1 MATGTN
7 GIATVNDLVTGKGL
21 YSPPNYSSNQ
31 CPTRQIIVSSMGGAV
46 SATYSSDQLVKYSD
60 VSANSRSFIVYNWGF
75 YPIYTIQ
82 FTLENTSSLAKE
94 IITLEG
100 QTMAAGG
107 GSAYNNHGISIINSG
122 TGTIRVIQPI
132 VINGGSK
139 YGSIN
144 LSAVTILANGTKPT
158 TWNNS
163 LGASNLVSG
172 TYKLKIDLNFP

>member
-7 GIATVNDLVTGKGL
+7 GIATVNDLVGKGL
-21 YSPPNYSSNQ
+21 FPPSGYTSNQ
-31 CPTRQIIVSSMGGAV
+31 CPPREVIVSSMGGAV
-46 SATYSSDQLVKYSD
+46 PSNYASNQLVIYSD
-60 VSANSRSFIVYNWGF
+60 VTGDSRNFIVYNWGF

-94 IITLEG
+94 VITMQG
-100 QTMAAGG
+100 QNMAAGG